1 MPANQNINIQEDS
14 DIKKILDLFTRHFR
28 LFITTII
35 ITLILAF
42 IVNRFATPTYKI
54 SASLL
59 IKEETQTQRRDVTD
73 FINSSLFGLNQNF
86 QNELWILKSSPVID
100 QTVRNLDLTINYYQ
114 KSGLKSV
121 DAYKKAPFKIMLLAN
136 HVQPVDA
143 RFHIAFDD
151 NGDFIIKSNSKKV
164 LVKNFVT
171 NEIIDYKKK
180 WNFEFKGKFGQLI
193 ETSDLAF
200 VIQPDTSSKPLL
212 PKNEFFY
219 SFSFTDP
226 ATVVEQLKDQLT
238 FDIAEKEATVVE
250 ISLKIPSVSKG
261 KDIINELMNV
271 YSQQNLD
278 RKNHLANI
286 TIEYI
291 DRQLSEISD
300 SLSRT
305 ENNLQTFRSSHQL
318 LDITEQASGIS
329 SQYMDL
335 QNKMAELVT
344 RKRYYDYVSDYLA
357 KNNDFSNMI
366 VPASMGIQDPLLNS
380 LMSELITA
388 YAQRTSLIQNQQEK
402 NPLVQRLT
410 IQIENLLKT
419 IKDNIN
425 AVQKTTDI
433 SIDEMQKRISKV
445 EAQISNL
452 PHTQRQLGGIER
464 KYRLNDAIYNYLLEK
479 RAEAK
484 ITQASNL
491 PDNII
496 IEPATMVGTGPVFP
510 NTRMNYMA
518 ALFLGF
524 VIPFGFL
531 LMKGMVNNKIEPND
545 NIEKLTELPVLG
557 KILHNR
563 HKSDNIMIEYPKSNI
578 AESFRALRTN
588 LEYHF
593 RNVPHK
599 VLLVTSSI
607 ESEGKSF
614 TALNI
619 AMSYAQLGLK
629 TLLVNFDLRKPAG
642 YFSQQGGESMV
653 GLSSYFSDSL
663 SLDDIILQS
672 DHKMLHY
679 IPAGPIP
686 PNPVE
691 LISRSNTKE
700 LIAQLKEVY
709 DCIVLD
715 TTPLAQVSDAYL
727 LMDFADIKIIVA
739 RYQYSIRKVL
749 MLVTK
754 DLKQKNIENMCIVM
768 NDNRYYRDQYGY
780 GYGYYKRRD

>member
-1 MPANQNINIQEDS
+1 MPANQNITIQEET
-14 DIKKILDLFTRHFR
+14 DIKKLFDLVIRHYRIFVG
-28 LFITTII
+28 TII

-42 IVNRFATPTYKI
+42 AVNRFATPIFKI
-54 SASLL
+54 SASML
-59 IKEETQTQRRDVTD
+59 IKEETQAQHRDVND
-73 FINSSLFGLNQNF
+73 FINSSLFGLNHNF
-86 QNELWILKSSPVID
+86 QNELWILKSSPVIA
-100 QTVRNLDLTINYYQ
+100 QTVKNLDLTVNYYQ
-114 KSGLKSV
+114 KDGIKNS
-121 DAYKKAPFKIMLLAN
+121 DAYKKAPFQILLMLN
-136 HVQPVDA
+136 HPQPVDVQ
-143 RFHIAFDD
+143 FFIAFES
-151 NGDFIIKSNSKKV
+151 NGGFIIKSKSRKV
-164 LVKNFVT
+164 IIKNFNT
-171 NEIIDYKKK
+171 NEIINYRKK
-180 WNFEFKGKFGQLI
+180 WKFEHKGKFGQLI
-193 ETSDLAF
+193 ETPEMAF
-200 VIQPDTSSKPLL
+200 IIQPDTTNRHELQE
-212 PKNEFFY
+212 NEFIY
-219 SFSFTDP
+219 SFSFSDP
-226 ATVVEQLKDQLT
+226 TTIVERLKKQLS

-250 ISLKIPSVSKG
+250 IGLKIPCIGKG

-335 QNKMAELVT
+335 QNKMAELIT
-344 RKRYYDYVSDYLA
+344 RKRYYDYVSEYLS
-357 KNNDFSNMI
+357 KNSDFSNMI
-366 VPASMGIQDPLLNS
+366 VPASMGIQDPLLNG

-388 YAQRTSLIQNQQEK
+388 YTQRTSLIQNQQEK

-425 AVQKTTDI
+425 AVQKTTEI
-433 SIDEMQKRISKV
+433 SIDEMQKRINKV
-445 EAQISNL
+445 EAQISHL
-452 PHTQRQLGGIER
+452 PTTQRQLGGIER

-496 IEPATMVGTGPVFP
+496 IEPATMEGTGPVFP
-510 NTRMNYMA
+510 NTRMNYLA

-524 VIPFGFL
+524 VIPFGLL
-531 LMKGMVNNKIEPND
+531 LMKGIVNNKIDYSD
-545 NIEKLTELPVLG
+545 NFEKITEMPLLG

-563 HKSDNIMIEYPKSNI
+563 HKSDNVMMEYPKSNI

-593 RNVPHK
+593 RNITHK
-599 VLLVTSSI
+599 VILVTSST
-607 ESEGKSF
+607 EGEGKSF

-619 AMSYAQLGLK
+619 AMSYAQLGMK

-642 YFSQQGGESMV
+642 YFSRQGGESMV
-653 GLSSYFSDSL
+653 GLSSYFSDSI

-691 LISRSNTKE
+691 LISMGNTKE
-700 LIAQLKEVY
+700 LISQLKEMY

-727 LMDFADIKIIVA
+727 LMDYADIKIVVA
-739 RYQYSIRKVL
+739 RFQYTIKKVL
-749 MLVTK
+749 TLISK
-754 DLKQKNIENMCIVM
+754 DLKQKNISNLCLVI
-768 NDNRYYRDQYGY
+768 NDNCYYRDQYGY
-780 GYGYYKRRD
+780 GYGYYKKRD